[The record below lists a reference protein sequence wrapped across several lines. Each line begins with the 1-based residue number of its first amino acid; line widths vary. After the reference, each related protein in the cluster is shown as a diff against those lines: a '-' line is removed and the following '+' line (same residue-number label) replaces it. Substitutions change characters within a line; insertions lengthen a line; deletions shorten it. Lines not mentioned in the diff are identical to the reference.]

1 MKKISISVFILVLLS
16 ANYLS
21 ITNARFHESF
31 YDLISF
37 LPYDPF
43 LKNSLIN
50 KEKSTKSLL
59 HTVSNRIIKRTVK
72 NVVTKEES
80 MPFLGPVMILVV
92 RKEIKDGC
100 DTVHDMQEIN
110 KAFGVENIEYNDFS
124 VCGIKLQ
131 TLD

>member
-1 MKKISISVFILVLLS
+1 MKNISISVIILVLLS

-21 ITNARFHESF
+21 ITNASFHESF
-31 YDLISF
+31 YDLLSLI
-37 LPYDPF
+37 PYDSL
-43 LKNSLIN
+43 LKNSPLN
-50 KEKSTKSLL
+50 KLKSTKSVV

-110 KAFGVENIEYNDFS
+110 K
-124 VCGIKLQ
+124 
-131 TLD
+131 